1 MLSVIGMGVF
11 GSGVFGLCDV
21 NADSRIIHFRG
32 TPPCRTLHVALW
44 CRSKWQGEA
53 ISSVRTDKSN
63 LHLVSFRK
71 STGGLPLSFDVRG
84 HE

>member
-1 MLSVIGMGVF
+1 MPNI
-11 GSGVFGLCDV
+11 
-21 NADSRIIHFRG
+21 ARG
-32 TPPCRTLHVALW
+32 PMVPIQ
-44 CRSKWQGEA
+44 WQGEA